1 MNGDAAA
8 MNGHAIDVTIV
19 PYDDGM
25 VEAAVNL
32 PVVIEIGDSV
42 WLSEALQLFSG
53 LKGDVWN
60 VFQC

>member
-42 WLSEALQLFSG
+42 WLSEDCSCFL
-53 LKGDVWN
+53 V
-60 VFQC
+60 